1 MSQGTFDDK
10 STLVQVMV
18 WCCPATSH
26 YLSQCRQR
34 SLLLYGITR
43 PPCFDTGTQTCVSEL
58 GRHWIMQVS
67 QVPSYYLNQC
77 YNLNRNRTLRK
88 SDHCILFTCFENV
101 SKQVAISVM
110 LFTPARPKELLRKE
124 KGQFTDIGWT
134 VCEDTWAQHA
144 AHNPK
149 FQNMG
154 SFRHPQWWHLKR
166 LKDPPTS
173 VCCFSSAGN

>member
-101 SKQVAISVM
+101 SKQVAISVIFFLQQGLKSYWEKRRDNSLTLVEQFVKTLELNM
-110 LFTPARPKELLRKE
+110 PHITPNFKIWDHS
-124 KGQFTDIGWT
+124 DIPSDGT
-134 VCEDTWAQHA
+134 
-144 AHNPK
+144 
-149 FQNMG
+149 
-154 SFRHPQWWHLKR
+154 
-166 LKDPPTS
+166 
-173 VCCFSSAGN
+173 